1 MAAQGDSAGMMSG
14 GPPPW
19 ALLFAKEPEPDVDVE
34 LDEPGT
40 TRHQPSP
47 SGSSASQKPP
57 RLKMLIVIL
66 LLLVVAGG
74 AYLAMDPE
82 TVIKL
87 MGQESPI
94 PASSPPPIPAG
105 RPAIASRP
113 SPPDPMDADG
123 ARSLPTP
130 GMIPT
135 PLFGEG
141 QHVSVVMNPDSLAMP
156 PSLSQD
162 VAETIPGAMV
172 RPAETLLVLDA
183 ELHNNRWVYWVR
195 TEAGAKGWI
204 AETHLAAK
212 P

>member
-1 MAAQGDSAGMMSG
+1 MAAHGYSAGMMSS
-14 GPPPW
+14 GPPW
-19 ALLFAKEPEPDVDVE
+19 TLLFAKEPEPAVDLE
-34 LDEPGT
+34 LDEPAT
-40 TRHQPSP
+40 IRHQPSP
-47 SGSSASQKPP
+47 SGSPASQKPP

-74 AYLAMDPE
+74 AYIAMDPE

-87 MGQESPI
+87 MGQESPM
-94 PASSPPPIPAG
+94 PASPTPLTTTGP
-105 RPAIASRP
+105 PAIAPRP
-113 SPPDPMDADG
+113 SPANPMDADDSH
-123 ARSLPTP
+123 SLPSP

-141 QHVSVVMNPDSLAMP
+141 QHVSVVMNPDSPGMA
-156 PSLSQD
+156 PSLSRD
-162 VAETIPGAMV
+162 VAESIPGSMV
-172 RPAETLLVLDA
+172 RPADTLLVLDA

-195 TEAGAKGWI
+195 TESGAKGWI

>member
-1 MAAQGDSAGMMSG
+1 MAAQGYSAGVMSSV
-14 GPPPW
+14 PPW
-19 ALLFAKEPEPDVDVE
+19 RLLFAKEPEPDVDLE

-40 TRHQPSP
+40 ARHQPSS
-47 SGSSASQKPP
+47 SGSPVSQKPP
-57 RLKMLIVIL
+57 RLKMLVVIL

-87 MGQESPI
+87 MGQETPM
-94 PASSPPPIPAG
+94 PASSTPPVTAG
-105 RPAIASRP
+105 RPAIVPRP
-113 SPPDPMDADG
+113 SPPVPTDADSS
-123 ARSLPTP
+123 RSLPAP
-130 GMIPT
+130 DMIPT

-141 QHVSVVMNPDSLAMP
+141 QQVSVVMNPDSP
-156 PSLSQD
+156 GRTPSLSQNA
-162 VAETIPGAMV
+162 AETIPGPMV

>member
-1 MAAQGDSAGMMSG
+1 MAAQGYSAGMMSS
-14 GPPPW
+14 GPSW
-19 ALLFAKEPEPDVDVE
+19 TLLFAKEPEPHVDLE

-47 SGSSASQKPP
+47 SGSPASQKPP
-57 RLKMLIVIL
+57 RLKMLIAIL

-74 AYLAMDPE
+74 AYIAMDPE
-82 TVIKL
+82 VVIKL
-87 MGQESPI
+87 MGQESPMSES
-94 PASSPPPIPAG
+94 ATRPIPAG
-105 RPAIASRP
+105 RPAIAPRP
-113 SPPDPMDADG
+113 SPPVPMDTDG
-123 ARSLPTP
+123 SRSLPAP
-130 GMIPT
+130 GMVPT

-141 QHVSVVMNPDSLAMP
+141 QHVSVVMNPDSPGMP

-162 VAETIPGAMV
+162 VAETIPGSMV

-204 AETHLAAK
+204 AETQLAAK